1 MHRIPGSRQSM
12 RTTDIDE
19 HTGTAA
25 AAMNW
30 GGNWAGKIIGAVIG
44 FVVLGPIGAV
54 LGGFIGHLFD
64 TGQISRATFGA
75 GPDPRLVNE
84 LFFPTTFRVMG
95 HIAKADGRVTEQE
108 IASARAV
115 MYALH
120 LQPAQVQAAISY
132 FTEGKQP
139 GFDLDP
145 ALARLRTSI
154 ARHPDLAQF
163 FVEIQLQA
171 SLAGNGLSAV
181 PRARLQRVAMLL
193 GLSAADFVRLESLL
207 RFRQGTG
214 GGGAAGG
221 MGGAGMGAAASSNE
235 RIAQAY
241 SLLEATTHMTDEEIV
256 KAYRRQMSRHHPDKL
271 KANGLPPSM
280 LERAK
285 ERTQQIQSAYELIR
299 ERRGMR

>member
-1 MHRIPGSRQSM
+1 
-12 RTTDIDE
+12 
-19 HTGTAA
+19 
-25 AAMNW
+25 MNW
-30 GGNWAGKIIGAVIG
+30 GGKIIGGALG
-44 FVVLGPIGAV
+44 ALALGPIGA
-54 LGGFIGHLFD
+54 LIGAIIGHLFD
-64 TGQISRATFGA
+64 IGQISGAMFGA

-115 MYALH
+115 MHALH
-120 LQPAQVQAAISY
+120 LQPAQIQAAIGY
-132 FTEGKQP
+132 FGEGKQP
-139 GFDLDP
+139 GFDLDG
-145 ALARLRTSI
+145 ALARLRASI
-154 ARHPDLAQF
+154 ARYPDLAQF

-171 SLAGNGLSAV
+171 SLAGDGLSAV
-181 PRARLQRVAMLL
+181 PRARLQRVALQL
-193 GLSAADFVRLESLL
+193 GLSARDFMRLESLL
-207 RFRQGTG
+207 RFRQGAGTG
-214 GGGAAGG
+214 GAGG
-221 MGGAGMGAAASSNE
+221 GNADGAGAGMGTASAGNA

-241 SLLEATTHMTDEEIV
+241 SLLEATAQMSDHEVV

-285 ERTQQIQSAYELIR
+285 ERTQQIQAAYELIR

>member
-1 MHRIPGSRQSM
+1 
-12 RTTDIDE
+12 
-19 HTGTAA
+19 
-25 AAMNW
+25 MNW
-30 GGNWAGKIIGAVIG
+30 GGKIIGATIG
-44 FVVLGPIGAV
+44 FVVLGPVGAV
-54 LGGFIGHLFD
+54 LGAIIGHLFD
-64 TGQISRATFGA
+64 SGQISRATFSG

-115 MYALH
+115 MHALH
-120 LQPAQVQAAISY
+120 LQPAQIQAAIGY

-139 GFDLDP
+139 GFALDA
-145 ALARLRTSI
+145 ALVRLRASI
-154 ARHPDLAQF
+154 ARYPDLAQF

-181 PRARLQRVAMLL
+181 PRARLQRVAGLL
-193 GLSAADFVRLESLL
+193 GLSASDFARLESLL

-214 GGGAAGG
+214 TGGTGGA
-221 MGGAGMGAAASSNE
+221 GGAGMGAAGSSNE

-241 SLLEATTHMTDEEIV
+241 SLLEATAQMSDEEIV